1 METVTYSLKYD
12 SASLPRRPKFLTFFD
27 ALKRFFSIRNDRA
40 VKRLHTAMHS
50 FIGELTDTGKERHAI
65 KTLNRMSD
73 YELADI
79 GLSRSDLTSEGLAVA
94 GAKRALKQDAL
105 EREIALT
112 RPTREVTDHG
122 N

>member
-1 METVTYSLKYD
+1 METVIYNLKHD
-12 SASLPRRPKFLTFFD
+12 AASLPGRPKFLTVFD
-27 ALKRFFSIRNDRA
+27 SLKRFFSIRNNRV
-40 VKRLHTAMHS
+40 VKRLHTAMHF
-50 FIGELTDTGKERHAI
+50 FIEELTDTGKERHAI
-65 KTLNRMSD
+65 KTLSRMSD

-105 EREIALT
+105 VSEIALT
-112 RPTREVTDHG
+112 HATREATDRG